1 MSQPPKNGATRAAAG
16 SPKTTRSRRPAKGGV
31 EHKGEGVTA
40 EEFNIGVKI
49 KALRQVRKKTL
60 QEVADETGF
69 SPALISQIE
78 NNNVSPPIA
87 TLSRVAK
94 VLGVRVGYF
103 FRDEGPEEA
112 FEVVRKGE
120 RPAVTRVISRSGT
133 QHGYTYHALT
143 HKKRNK
149 IMEPFLL
156 HVDPGLR
163 DEENVY
169 SHEGEEFLLM
179 LDGEAELLLESER
192 IVLHEGD
199 SVYFESNLRHRLLS
213 HGAGGACVLAI
224 LAKGT

>member
-1 MSQPPKNGATRAAAG
+1 MSQPPKNGAPRATAG
-16 SPKTTRSRRPAKGGV
+16 SPKATRSRRLAKGGA
-31 EHKGEGVTA
+31 EPKSEGVTA

-213 HGAGGACVLAI
+213 HGAGGARVLAI